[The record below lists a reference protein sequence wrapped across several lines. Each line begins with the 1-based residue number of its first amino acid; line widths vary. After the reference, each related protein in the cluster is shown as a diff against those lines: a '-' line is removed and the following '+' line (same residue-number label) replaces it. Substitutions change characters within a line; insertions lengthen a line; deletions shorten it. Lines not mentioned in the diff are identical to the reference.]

1 MLIPKTKDLSSEKDY
16 RPITCFN
23 TSYKIYSGILAQHVK
38 KHVICN
44 DLWDKSQMGTCEKIL
59 GIVDKLLIDN
69 ATMGKV
75 RDHHSNL
82 AIGYYYYQKAYDI
95 VHYDRM
101 LRVYEWVGIERKV
114 RYGIEEIMKKWETCL
129 EVRNGNK
136 LLRSRWVDIKKGF
149 LQGNTYTPVGFCC
162 TEIPVMMFVEES
174 DGWKICPPGKRE
186 TKRTRS
192 LFINDLKTYQQNHQK
207 PK

>member
-1 MLIPKTKDLSSEKDY
+1 
-16 RPITCFN
+16 
-23 TSYKIYSGILAQHVK
+23 
-38 KHVICN
+38 
-44 DLWDKSQMGTCEKIL
+44 MGTCEKIL

-114 RYGIEEIMKKWETCL
+114 RYGIEEIMKK
-129 EVRNGNK
+129 
-136 LLRSRWVDIKKGF
+136 
-149 LQGNTYTPVGFCC
+149 
-162 TEIPVMMFVEES
+162 
-174 DGWKICPPGKRE
+174 
-186 TKRTRS
+186 
-192 LFINDLKTYQQNHQK
+192 
-207 PK
+207 